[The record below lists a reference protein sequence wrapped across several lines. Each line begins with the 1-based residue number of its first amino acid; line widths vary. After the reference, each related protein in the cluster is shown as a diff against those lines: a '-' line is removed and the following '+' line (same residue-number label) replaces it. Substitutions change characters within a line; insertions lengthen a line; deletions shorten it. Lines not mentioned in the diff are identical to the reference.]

1 MAAVTVAELLIEIGV
16 DASDAEKASKRL
28 EDQLKKTGGGAKKL
42 GDDVSK
48 AEARLAKF
56 GDISRKVADGLGSL
70 FKKVA
75 AAGVGLGAAVL
86 KVGSDFETL
95 EARLRTATGSAD
107 GAAKALGFV
116 TEFAQKVPFQVQE
129 ITDSFIK
136 LEGAGLKPTEERLRA
151 FSDIAAG
158 NAKSL
163 NQLTEAALDAAQGEF
178 ERLKE
183 FNIRG
188 AKEGDQVALTFKGVT
203 TRVENSSEAITQFLQ
218 TLGEEIFSGA
228 SAERMNTLS
237 GVISNAKDQFALFLN
252 EVAKDGPIEAFKELI
267 DALVKNIGGPN
278 GLAKKISKALTGAI
292 KTMTQAVESGALVV
306 LGKLVDILL
315 LLIENWDV
323 LLGLFAGAK
332 TAQAFAAVATGFSS
346 MGVAAAGALGPIGA
360 IGGALLA
367 LLPIA
372 NRVGNELSDILFKDR
387 SIRARRQTGAGLL
400 ELTATEK
407 ARLEQLSAE
416 IEAAGPESDRGREL
430 SFERNRI
437 IARSEGR
444 AKGAKQARDFAAQA
458 KAETEAEI
466 AKLVDAG
473 FTREQADQ
481 MLLEGGIDAKASD
494 FISEEFGHEVPM
506 DAMGPEFVPE
516 AFAAP
521 KSGRSG
527 RARGA
532 KPAGRTPITSPVT
545 IREFFDAAAQG
556 DLGNMAARTPRA
568 EAIEPT
574 VAITI
579 NNTTN
584 NFENS
589 FNIKG
594 ADGQAI
600 ARNVLSEFNKN
611 YQSKMTQAGQQMG
624 PPTLVR

>member
-75 AAGVGLGAAVL
+75 AAGVGLGTAVL

-158 NAKSL
+158 NARSL
-163 NQLTEAALDAAQGEF
+163 NQFTEAVLDAAQGEF

-188 AKEGDQVALTFKGVT
+188 AKEGEQVALTFKGVT

-218 TLGEEIFSGA
+218 TLGEENFSGA
-228 SAERMNTLS
+228 STERMQTLV
-237 GVISNAKDQFALFLN
+237 GVISNAKDKFAEFIN
-252 EVAKDGPIEAFKELI
+252 QVAKDGPIEAFKELI

-278 GLAKKISKALTGAI
+278 GLAKKISRALTGAI
-292 KTMTQAVESGALVV
+292 KTMTRAVEGGALVV

-323 LLGLFAGAK
+323 LLALFAGAK
-332 TAQAFAAVATGFSS
+332 TAQAFAAVAAGFSS
-346 MGVAAAGALGPIGA
+346 IGAGATAALGPIGLLVAALSGA
-360 IGGALLA
+360 IVVMRQYLGEFDA
-367 LLPIA
+367 IDRA
-372 NRVGNELSDILFKDR
+372 NRSAGVVTSKREKAKFAESGLAEFMTEDDQAMIRALDRAETFAISAAAGATTEERAASNREELKFIRAQKEE
-387 SIRARRQTGAGLL
+387 IRAR
-400 ELTATEK
+400 
-407 ARLEQLSAE
+407 
-416 IEAAGPESDRGREL
+416 
-430 SFERNRI
+430 
-437 IARSEGR
+437 ARSKR
-444 AKGAKQARDFAAQA
+444 DQQAAEDAAA
-458 KAETEAEI
+458 
-466 AKLVDAG
+466 
-473 FTREQADQ
+473 
-481 MLLEGGIDAKASD
+481 LE
-494 FISEEFGHEVPM
+494 F
-506 DAMGPEFVPE
+506 MGPSLPPGGLPPE
-516 AFAAP
+516 AP
-521 KSGRSG
+521 KPPRSGRSG
-527 RARGA
+527 RAKGA

-600 ARNVLSEFNKN
+600 ARNVISEFNKSF
-611 YQSKMTQAGQQMG
+611 QSKMTQAGQQMG
-624 PPTLVR
+624 PPTVVR

>member
-163 NQLTEAALDAAQGEF
+163 NQFTEAVLDAAQGEF

-188 AKEGDQVALTFKGVT
+188 ANEGEQVALTFKGVT

-218 TLGEEIFSGA
+218 TLGEENFTGA

-292 KTMTQAVESGALVV
+292 KTMTRAVEGGALVV

-346 MGVAAAGALGPIGA
+346 MGVAAAGALGPIGGIIA
-360 IGGALLA
+360 GLAAVIPLA
-367 LLPIA
+367 LKAGDAL
-372 NRVGNELSDILFKDR
+372 GDFLSERRDGTFQNKRRGLVDTRAMTADER
-387 SIRARRQTGAGLL
+387 SRFDALGA
-400 ELTATEK
+400 
-407 ARLEQLSAE
+407 EQQV
-416 IEAAGPESDRGREL
+416 
-430 SFERNRI
+430 
-437 IARSEGR
+437 
-444 AKGAKQARDFAAQA
+444 KQASLDKIMSQGVERHHPAAQKLLGEMGKLENQRNA
-458 KAETEAEI
+458 IRDQVEKRVAAEKSAVPSAQDLMADTMAENPFLSP
-466 AKLVDAG
+466 A
-473 FTREQADQ
+473 
-481 MLLEGGIDAKASD
+481 
-494 FISEEFGHEVPM
+494 
-506 DAMGPEFVPE
+506 AMGPEYDPA
-516 AFAAP
+516 AFATP
-521 KSGRSG
+521 SG

-556 DLGNMAARTPRA
+556 DLGNMEARTPRA
-568 EAIEPT
+568 EDIQPT